1 MNDEMTDEEA
11 YLMAYGI
18 YLLNGGRKED
28 FLDLTPDDV
37 QIMTHTHAG
46 LEGRKLRYIATML
59 GGKID

>member
-1 MNDEMTDEEA
+1 
-11 YLMAYGI
+11 MAYGL

-59 GGKID
+59 GGRID